1 MRWFVGCAC
10 VLAVGTL
17 GCSET
22 SGNGGTG
29 GHGGSGGEGGAESGF
44 VAGAPVTV
52 SGATPFEDCEPT
64 SEEPFNPGAE
74 VEHWVV
80 VNPMDPDNI
89 VGAWIQD
96 PGLTSSIGTGVSFD
110 GGATWESVVL
120 PDSRCTGGDI
130 DLVAGDPWLAFAA
143 NGDLYSVALLVEDF
157 SFEVSEI
164 HVNKSVDGGRA
175 WGTPV
180 PLVQGPGHD
189 KPSISADPE
198 DPCAVYVGWTHFIGG
213 GGELLLS
220 RTTNCG
226 ETWSEPQSIH
236 ASAPAPG
243 GFQLVTLPD
252 ETAVAFYREDAP
264 AGLYSQ
270 RSTDGGETWSEPTLV
285 ATTGLVP
292 RAITPDGDL
301 SVRGSG
307 GSFDVAVD
315 RDSGYL
321 AAVWQYLFQGML
333 LASPIQI
340 AFSSSTDGGL
350 TWADP
355 IRIDHTPSATPFTLE
370 QAFIPSVEISDDGTV
385 GVTYYNFEND
395 TPDDGISETD
405 YWFIHCHP
413 DSTDCNDREGWSD
426 GLRLTP
432 EPFDYLLAPYFFDGL
447 FLGDYAGLSSWGSD
461 FFALFSVTSEDD
473 PGNAVFVPIRGR

>member
-1 MRWFVGCAC
+1 M
-10 VLAVGTL
+10 
-17 GCSET
+17 
-22 SGNGGTG
+22 
-29 GHGGSGGEGGAESGF
+29 
-44 VAGAPVTV
+44 V
-52 SGATPFEDCEPT
+52 SGATPLDGCEPT
-64 SEEPFNPGAE
+64 SDEPFNPGAE
-74 VEHWVV
+74 VEPWIV
-80 VNPMDPDNI
+80 VNPTDPENM

-96 PGLTSSIGTGVSFD
+96 PGQTSGIVTGVSFD
-110 GGATWESVVL
+110 GGAAWESVVL

-130 DLVAGDPWLAFAA
+130 DLAAGDPWLAFAA
-143 NGDLYSVALLVEDF
+143 NGDLYSVALLIEDF

-164 HVNKSVDGGRA
+164 HVNKSVDGGRT

-180 PLVQGPGHD
+180 SLVQGPGHD

-198 DPCAVYVGWTHFIGG
+198 DPCAVYVGWTHLFDG

-220 RTTNCG
+220 RTTDCG
-226 ETWSEPQSIH
+226 ETWSEPQTIH
-236 ASAPAPG
+236 TSTSAPG
-243 GFQLVTLPD
+243 GFQLVILPD
-252 ETAVAFYREDAP
+252 GTAVAFFRGQVP
-264 AGLYSQ
+264 AALYSQ
-270 RSTDGGETWSEPTLV
+270 RSSDGGETWSEPTLV
-285 ATTGLVP
+285 TAKGLAS
-292 RAITPDGDL
+292 RAVSPDEDL

-307 GSFDVAVD
+307 GGFDVAVD

-321 AAVWQYLFQGML
+321 AAVWQYLFEGMPL
-333 LASPIQI
+333 TSPIQI

-370 QAFIPSVEISDDGTV
+370 QAFIPSVEISEDGTV

-395 TPDDGISETD
+395 TPGDGISETD
-405 YWFIHCHP
+405 YWFVHCHP

-447 FLGDYAGLSSWGSD
+447 FLGDYTGLTSWGSD
-461 FFALFSVTSEDD
+461 FFALFSVTTEDD
-473 PGNAVFVPIRGR
+473 PANAMFVPIRGR